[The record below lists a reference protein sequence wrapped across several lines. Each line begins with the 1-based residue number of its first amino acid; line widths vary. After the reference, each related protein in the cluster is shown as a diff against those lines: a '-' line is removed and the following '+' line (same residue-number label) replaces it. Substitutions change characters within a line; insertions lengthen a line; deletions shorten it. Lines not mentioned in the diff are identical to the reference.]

1 MRKQRSGFVIIGVAL
16 LALMA
21 LAGSAAAK
29 PKAPKLLKL
38 SVHSS
43 FAGNE
48 PITLRWRT
56 DRAMPKGEA
65 YKVML
70 ITSGAPERD
79 GPACSTPQIVH
90 RVGAGTP
97 RGRTIV
103 VRFAVP
109 KSGRW
114 CPTRN
119 AGVSVETY
127 SGIIG
132 SANFTLRDSRGLT
145 PPEGYAWG
153 RMTFAPSS
161 TITVKVPG
169 RPDRSAPL
177 TAQIDQETYA
187 NPKNPYATTGDS
199 VWVNASGTVTP
210 GALAADPLCTAA
222 PIAPLSVDRA
232 TTLFYPGV
240 RATGALPIE
249 MTLVLRAGAA
259 ALTGC
264 AADGPAPALTTVLLT
279 GVPNP
284 APGTGLRVVGSVD
297 GVHLA
302 GGAVAT
308 VALDVTFTG
317 PSPPFPAEF

>member
-1 MRKQRSGFVIIGVAL
+1 MKTQRSGFLFIGVTL
-16 LALMA
+16 LVLAF
-21 LAGSAAAK
+21 AGSAGAK
-29 PKAPKLLKL
+29 PKVPKLLKL

-48 PITLRWRT
+48 PITFRWRT
-56 DRAMPKGEA
+56 DRAMRKGEA
-65 YKVML
+65 YKVTL
-70 ITSGAPERD
+70 STSGTPERD
-79 GPACSTPQIVH
+79 GPACSTPQIV
-90 RVGAGTP
+90 RRLGAGTP
-97 RGRTIV
+97 RGRTIT

-114 CPTRN
+114 CPTRS

-132 SANFTLRDSRGLT
+132 SASFTLRDSRGLV
-145 PPEGYAWG
+145 PPEGYMWG

-169 RPDRSAPL
+169 RPDRTAPL

-199 VWVNASGTVTP
+199 IWVNSSGTVTP
-210 GALAADPLCTAA
+210 GPLAADPLCTAA
-222 PIAPLSVDRA
+222 PIAPLSVDRS
-232 TTLFYPGV
+232 TTLYYPAL
-240 RATGALPIE
+240 RSTGSPPIE
-249 MTLVLRAGAA
+249 LTLVLRAGAA

-279 GVPNP
+279 GAPNP
-284 APGTGLRVVGSVD
+284 APGTGLRVTGSVD

-302 GGAVAT
+302 GGGVAT
-308 VALDVTFTG
+308 VAFDITFTA
-317 PSPPFPAEF
+317 PTPPFPAEY